1 MICTKCRNEMEYKI
15 ENNTQGWYCSK
26 CTNAIVTSYISK
38 IDLDET
44 KYEVILLENNDI
56 NIDNIKMLSKLT
68 GDNFIKSKEI
78 LSNGGIG
85 FSGLARDI
93 DNKIKILKEY
103 KIKYLVKP
111 KYLYD

>member
-1 MICTKCRNEMEYKI
+1 MICNNCKSEMEYKI
-15 ENNTQGWYCSK
+15 ENHTQGWYCPK
-26 CTNAIVTSYISK
+26 CNNAIVTSYFSK

-44 KYEVILLENNDI
+44 KYEVILLEKNDV

-68 GDNFIKSKEI
+68 GYNFIKSKEL

-93 DNKIKILKEY
+93 NNKIKILKMH
-103 KIKYLVKP
+103 KINYLVKP